1 MKLVGGTCANS
12 KQKRRLFRKVELMSS
27 KNLDELNHLQQKT
40 WTAGDFPKMGMELSI
55 VGELLCE
62 SVPVLA
68 GDRVLDVGTASGN
81 TALAAARRRA
91 KVTGID
97 ITPVLLERARA
108 RAEAEDLPVDFQH
121 GDATALSFEDGSFDI
136 VMSTFGSIF
145 APDPER
151 TAAEMARVCRPGG
164 KMAVAVWTPNG
175 MLGKLFRLLA
185 RYSPPGSQVDL
196 PVSWGDETILRQRL
210 EPYMSDIAIKP
221 QVVRF
226 RSPSPA
232 HWVEFMKIYFGPAIL
247 AMENSREDARRQLT
261 LEMMELVH
269 EHNRSPNTTALG
281 ESEYLEVVATRS

>member
-1 MKLVGGTCANS
+1 
-12 KQKRRLFRKVELMSS
+12 MSP
-27 KNLDELNHLQQKT
+27 KNLDELNQLQQKT

-62 SVPVLA
+62 AVPVLA

-108 RAEAEDLPVDFQH
+108 RAEAEGLHVDFDP
-121 GDATALSFEDGSFDI
+121 GDVTALTFADGSFDV

-164 KMAVAVWTPNG
+164 KIAIAVWTPEG
-175 MLGKLFRLLA
+175 MMGKLFHLLA
-185 RYSPPGSQVDL
+185 RYRASGSQVDL
-196 PVSWGDETILRQRL
+196 PISWGEEAVLKRRL
-210 EPYMSDIAIKP
+210 GPYMSNLEIKR
-221 QVVRF
+221 QLVRF
-226 RSPSPA
+226 RAPSLA
-232 HWVEFMKIYFGPAIL
+232 HWVDFMKTHFGPAIL
-247 AMENSREDARRQLT
+247 ALESSDEDTVRQLT
-261 LEMMELVH
+261 EEMTELVRK
-269 EHNRSPNTTALG
+269 HNRSPNGTALG

>member
-1 MKLVGGTCANS
+1 
-12 KQKRRLFRKVELMSS
+12 MSA
-27 KNLDELNHLQQKT
+27 KNLEELNQLQQKT
-40 WTAGDFPKMGMELSI
+40 WTAGDFPKMGVELSI

-62 SVPVLA
+62 AVPVLA

-91 KVTGID
+91 MVTGID

-108 RAEAEDLPVDFQH
+108 RAEAEGLHVDFQH
-121 GDATALSFEDGSFDI
+121 GDATALIFADGAFDV

-145 APDPER
+145 APDPEK

-164 KMAVAVWTPNG
+164 KMAIAVWTPEG

-196 PVSWGDETILRQRL
+196 PVSWGEETVLRQRL
-210 EPYMSDIAIKP
+210 RPYMSDLEINRR
-221 QVVRF
+221 VVRF
-226 RSPSPA
+226 RSPSPE
-232 HWVEFMKIYFGPAIL
+232 HWVEFMKTHFGPAINAL
-247 AMENSREDARRQLT
+247 EHSNEEARRRLT
-261 LEMMELVH
+261 QEMTVLMR
-269 EHNRSPNTTALG
+269 EHNRSPNATALG